1 MHPRRWKGIGQGLA
15 ISGGWVIFVWAW
27 IHVSHRTSL
36 ATLLWGVAAV
46 AVVTLVALSVTVWW
60 VVHNLRIHR
69 RKGPRTSVPIAM
81 PDYRSDF
88 LGRSLDADWSL
99 LRRSSVVVVRV
110 DDQGK
115 RFIAGVESR
124 GWGAMP

>member
-1 MHPRRWKGIGQGLA
+1 MGQGLA

-46 AVVTLVALSVTVWW
+46 AVITLVALSVTVWW

-69 RKGPRTSVPIAM
+69 RKGPRKSVTIAM

-99 LRRSSVVVVRV
+99 LRRSSVVVVQV

-124 GWGAMP
+124 GWGVMP

>member
-1 MHPRRWKGIGQGLA
+1 MGQGLA

-27 IHVSHRTSL
+27 IHVSHRTPL

-46 AVVTLVALSVTVWW
+46 AVITLVALSVTVWW

-69 RKGPRTSVPIAM
+69 RKGPRKSVTLAM

-99 LRRSSVVVVRV
+99 LRRSSVVVVQV

-124 GWGAMP
+124 GWGVMP